1 MHRIDSQGSEVHR
14 AKLSKLR
21 EEWLGREMANLLE
34 PSNHRKMAST
44 ASTSDSGLGL
54 SPFEDITYPQE
65 VMLPSHNAQYGA
77 HAATHGLLS
86 EEVLVATIQSEAETS
101 QYIVDMLAS
110 TQTMRRR
117 KQQYDESQ
125 LTYRRRGL
133 VARQSLYTSSPPAP
147 KQSVWGE
154 MFDKMLN
161 KLKGIETGSESEGDG
176 GGNPYHVTLLRTAD
190 YTWVSTIAVVSPSRS
205 QLDNEVNSEPSA
217 LVSQEVTSQEVTS
230 QEVTSQEVTSQEV
243 TSQADKRE
251 GLTDP
256 SDSAAYWEENWN
268 DESSTSSHVEY
279 CEGCSGL
286 KTPNSERNVIPTFCY
301 KNQNCASFD
310 RSLKEQPSPLDGLQ
324 SITFRR
330 PDLLS
335 LKLPMSPIRK
345 TDSNSDVWIEQS
357 DTISN
362 TPSTFVT
369 KNHSSQSKSLTSVW
383 KRIKKLFSN
392 R

>member
-1 MHRIDSQGSEVHR
+1 
-14 AKLSKLR
+14 
-21 EEWLGREMANLLE
+21 
-34 PSNHRKMAST
+34 
-44 ASTSDSGLGL
+44 
-54 SPFEDITYPQE
+54 
-65 VMLPSHNAQYGA
+65 
-77 HAATHGLLS
+77 
-86 EEVLVATIQSEAETS
+86 VLVATIQSEAETS

-176 GGNPYHVTLLRTAD
+176 GGNPLPRDSTENWSAGYSSTEYHLENHSGGAAD

-345 TDSNSDVWIEQS
+345 TDS
-357 DTISN
+357 
-362 TPSTFVT
+362 
-369 KNHSSQSKSLTSVW
+369 SKYSW
-383 KRIKKLFSN
+383 
-392 R
+392 